1 MSERS
6 ESILDHMA
14 EHLRFLSSTQ
24 SFWFT
29 LDTSYGH
36 GCHLARRFRLEPH
49 DYEVVLIVAGL
60 VLYSRYGFKMKPTVG
75 CVGSAVTAL
84 AEQRRQRGS
93 GAATV
98 GSAVAA
104 SAARGRR

>member
-1 MSERS
+1 
-6 ESILDHMA
+6 MA
-14 EHLRFLSSTQ
+14 ERLRFLSSAQ

-29 LDTSYGH
+29 FDTSYGH
-36 GCHLARRFRLEPH
+36 GCHLARRFLLEPH
-49 DYEVVLIVAGL
+49 DCEVVLIISGL
-60 VLYSRYGFKMKPTVG
+60 ASHSRHGFKMKPTVG
-75 CVGSAVTAL
+75 CVGSAVAAL